1 MIEKILKSNTQ
12 VISKLDT
19 PIAGQK
25 SLESRIS
32 NLEKNF
38 DHSNNDSIDS
48 DGIKVIEMYIIN

>member
-19 PIAGQK
+19 LIAGQK
-25 SLESRIS
+25 SLESRIL

-38 DHSNNDSIDS
+38 DNNNNDTIDS